1 MGKEMKNM
9 NLKIMTVMLC
19 AAFSMS
25 VLAVPEIREGS
36 VSMVQDA
43 SRKVTIT
50 YTLDTAPAVVTVDI
64 LTNGVPLTGAMLQG
78 RLTGAINC
86 KVEPGTHTVSWRPRA
101 DDRIVKERDWA
112 ENAKAVVTAWPT
124 NAPPTW
130 MVVDL
135 TKEDAVEFYPD
146 ESWFPEPM
154 TSRVY
159 KTDKLVMRK
168 IPAANVIWRLGS
180 PNAVGN
186 SDYLEL
192 GRAADGATPNELSR
206 PVMLTEDYYI
216 GIFEVTQAQYA
227 RLKSLPTQS
236 WTDDDTRP
244 ISNVRWKNE
253 LRGTET
259 EQYFWPTRGH
269 AVAPSSFMGLL
280 RNRAGGV
287 EFDLPTEAQWEI
299 ACRAGEMAAY
309 NNGCDVWTNIVE
321 VNEVAWT
328 KTNAVGKTHSVGSLK
343 PNRWGLYDMHGNVR
357 EWTLDLT
364 ITTWTGGI
372 KITDQEQYNAFLAYS
387 KCRDLMVDPI
397 GPAVARENVTDGT
410 EQSIVKG
417 GSYNDNP
424 DKARS
429 AARVF
434 YGRNASAYQYTGFRL
449 CCPAAIP

>member
-1 MGKEMKNM
+1 M
-9 NLKIMTVMLC
+9 NLKITTVMLC

-135 TKEDAVEFYPD
+135 TKENAVEFYPD

-159 KTDKLVMRK
+159 KTDKLVMRR
-168 IPAANVIWRLGS
+168 ISAANKIWTLGS
-180 PNAVGN
+180 YQYGSVGGKN
-186 SDYLEL
+186 YGEFGRSD
-192 GRAADGATPNELSR
+192 NETAR
-206 PVMLTEDYYI
+206 PVMLTDDYYI
-216 GIFEVTQAQYA
+216 GVFEVTQAQYA
-227 RLKSLPTQS
+227 HIKALPAQS
-236 WTDDDTRP
+236 WTDDSTLP
-244 ISNVRWKNE
+244 VGNVRWKQE
-253 LRGTET
+253 LRCTGNVH
-259 EQYFWPTRGH
+259 YFWPRDGH
-269 AVAPSSFMGLL
+269 AVSDTSFMGLL
-280 RNRAGGV
+280 RARTGNIQ
-287 EFDLPTEAQWEI
+287 FDLPTEAQWEI
-299 ACRAGEMAAY
+299 ACRAGEGAAF
-309 NNGCDVWTNIVE
+309 NNGCMMHTNV
-321 VNEVAWT
+321 VLVDEVAWVSN
-328 KTNAVGKTHSVGSLK
+328 KNEVVRLHPVGLKK
-343 PNRWGLYDMHGNVR
+343 PNRWGLYDMHGNVS
-357 EWTLDLT
+357 EYCLDLFPVKSP
-364 ITTWTGGI
+364 TGLSSAATQAH
-372 KITDQEQYNAFLAYS
+372 KAYFSNTDLI
-387 KCRDLMVDPI
+387 VDPV
-397 GPAVARENVTDGT
+397 GPQDASGGLTSGEER
-410 EQSIVKG
+410 SIAKG
-417 GSYNDNP
+417 GAFNLLSNY
-424 DKARS
+424 ARS
-429 AARVF
+429 ACRYNPQRWYAE
-434 YGRNASAYQYTGFRL
+434 QKEGFRL